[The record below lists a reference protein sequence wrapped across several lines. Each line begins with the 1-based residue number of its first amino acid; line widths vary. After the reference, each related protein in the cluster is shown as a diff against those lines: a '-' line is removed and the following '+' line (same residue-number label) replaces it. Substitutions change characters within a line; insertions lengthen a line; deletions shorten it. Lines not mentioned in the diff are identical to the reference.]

1 MQTRSTAKALCQIG
15 LLAVLITVSA
25 MFKLPSLLPGM
36 EFQISAPIAV
46 AICGVFGIRTYI
58 LAGLVSSAVG
68 LLLGTQNILN
78 VGISLLFRIAVAAV
92 FFFSGPNRFFY
103 LFSGP
108 IGTFFA
114 RIALSAVVG
123 KAAWGLVAAAV
134 PGMVFT
140 LLTAGFCGKVLGLAR
155 KAVLERENASVRH
168 PLQEN
173 NVR

>member
-1 MQTRSTAKALCQIG
+1 MQSKSTAKELCQIG

-25 MFKLPSLLPGM
+25 MFKLPSLLHGM
-36 EFQISAPIAV
+36 EFQISAPVAV
-46 AICGVFGIRTYI
+46 AICGVFGIKTYI

-78 VGISLLFRIAVAAV
+78 VGISMLFRVAVAVV

-103 LFSGP
+103 LFAGP

-140 LLTAGFCGKVLGLAR
+140 LLTAGFCGKVLGMAH
-155 KAVLERENASVRH
+155 KVILEREKASVRH
-168 PLQEN
+168 LQHDN
-173 NVR
+173 TR